1 MNIDLDI
8 ISASSLI
15 VVPII
20 VAICQAIKLILPER
34 LTKWMPFFSIATG
47 IIIGFLANHNTADI
61 TETILSGVMYG
72 LTASGLYSGVK
83 STMEAQKANKYQS
96 RKDDC

>member
-20 VAICQAIKLILPER
+20 VAICQAIKLVLPENMN
-34 LTKWMPFFSIATG
+34 KWMPFISIAVG
-47 IIIGFLANHNTADI
+47 IIIGFLANHDSADL
-61 TETILSGVMYG
+61 TGTILSGVMFG

-83 STMEAQKANKYQS
+83 TTMEAQKANKYQS